1 MTSSPESIAE
11 LASRRGD
18 CKESTGQEST
28 GKEGTGKKSTGKK
41 STGQEGTGNRD
52 TWRRLGYIC
61 DIVTVGAVSRRVRQ
75 GR

>member
-28 GKEGTGKKSTGKK
+28 GKEGTG
-41 STGQEGTGNRD
+41 QESTGNRD
-52 TWRRLGYIC
+52 TWRRLGYTC
-61 DIVTVGAVSRRVRQ
+61 DIITVGAVSRRVRQ